1 MSTLPAFARSDSELS
16 TVSPLAVELL
26 FRRDFART
34 SHYQSSCLWFQGFA
48 ACRVVPFSCP
58 CLCIRLSSVGI
69 ITHRG
74 VIFLIFFCYPSI
86 GCILC
91 FLSLRAVCPPLESRI
106 AQGTVHNALGYSII
120 YQQASACISYWQTE
134 STYRAYVPST
144 VLSCSSLPCF
154 LLPHECI
161 CLSFY
166 SLYVIFI
173 DLI

>member
-1 MSTLPAFARSDSELS
+1 MG
-16 TVSPLAVELL
+16 
-26 FRRDFART
+26 
-34 SHYQSSCLWFQGFA
+34 LW
-48 ACRVVPFSCP
+48 
-58 CLCIRLSSVGI
+58 
-69 ITHRG
+69 RG
-74 VIFLIFFCYPSI
+74 WCSAIFLPLSMYKTVFCGYYYTSGSDFSHIFFCYPSI

-91 FLSLRAVCPPLESRI
+91 FLSLRAICPPLESRI

-134 STYRAYVPST
+134 STYRAYIPSL